1 MLELAPAVVH
11 LVADMAKAVG
21 PRGDGGKYITEA
33 EAKRLR
39 DDALALA
46 FALAQLLTAH
56 EGGKR

>member
-1 MLELAPAVVH
+1 MYKRQ
-11 LVADMAKAVG
+11 AKAVG
-21 PRGDGGKYITEA
+21 SRGDGGKYITEA